1 MPIQYTQKQRK
12 PCQGPKSPRVQTYR
26 PPAQP
31 GYFTASAP
39 TATASGK
46 AKSSAAASHNVT
58 EPGPAWA
65 AAGIQRVPTM
75 QAMAK
80 RETSRRPISRL
91 RPVEGSAARDIVT
104 VYSGAAWECVTLTD
118 V

>member
-12 PCQGPKSPRVQTYR
+12 PCQGPKSPRLQTYR

-31 GYFTASAP
+31 GYFTTRAP

-46 AKSSAAASHNVT
+46 AKSSAAASHNMT
-58 EPGPAWA
+58 EPGPACA

-80 RETSRRPISRL
+80 SVTSRSPISRL
-91 RPVEGSAARDIVT
+91 RPVEDSTARDIVP
-104 VYSGAAWECVTLTD
+104 VYSGAAYVVGD
-118 V
+118 